1 MKVQFTA
8 AARTEAMEAFDYY
21 FERSERVAARFM
33 DCLESATNWL
43 SKHPTTGMRLSART
57 RRYLMKTFPYLVVYR
72 IETDAL
78 WIIGVVH
85 EKRDPVNWRHL
96 L

>member
-1 MKVQFTA
+1 MKVQFTT
-8 AARTEAMEAFDYY
+8 AARAEALEAFDYY
-21 FERSERVAARFM
+21 AERSEQAARRFM
-33 DCLESATNWL
+33 ECLESATNWL
-43 SKHPTTGMRLSART
+43 SKHPTTGMRLSAHT

-72 IETDAL
+72 IETDAI